1 MSIKTVYIN
10 KNETGSIVK
19 LFIREYQTGDSDL
32 LLLSKC
38 PDSAYT
44 AVLQLW
50 LQYESAF
57 QVQDVRSLPK
67 RLTLSKVLL
76 LLQVLLLLLSCSCTS
91 FNTLW
96 FLFDGLIII
105 MEDA

>member
-10 KNETGSIVK
+10 RNETGSIVK
-19 LFIREYQTGDSDL
+19 LFIREYQTVDSDL

-57 QVQDVRSLPK
+57 QVQDV
-67 RLTLSKVLL
+67 
-76 LLQVLLLLLSCSCTS
+76 LLLLSCSCTS